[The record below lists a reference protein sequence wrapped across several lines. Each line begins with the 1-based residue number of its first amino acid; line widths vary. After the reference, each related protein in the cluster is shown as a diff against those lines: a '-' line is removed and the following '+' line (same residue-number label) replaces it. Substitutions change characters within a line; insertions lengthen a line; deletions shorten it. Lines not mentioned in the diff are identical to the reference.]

1 MHTSSAEPGHPGAFE
16 RHATN
21 LELFLDLVF
30 VFAVTQLASLIAS
43 DLTAAGIGRA
53 VVIAALVWWQWSQY
67 TWAGTV
73 IDLERSTVD
82 RVMVLC
88 SIPAALLM
96 TIAIP
101 GSFGDTGW
109 WFAFAYLGVQLWVIA
124 MQGRTAWSDPNHRAS
139 WVRYA
144 SAAVVA
150 PIMVL
155 IGAAFDG
162 GARTAWWTAA
172 ALVSAFSG
180 LMAGSKRRDQV
191 TEWRINPTHFAERHA
206 LFVIISLGEAL
217 VAIGTTAT
225 RIVDE
230 QGFHGELALAVVCC
244 VAVAAVMWWVYFNW
258 IPRVGEHALASVTGG
273 ARARLARDIFTYFHF
288 PLVLGVVFFAVSA
301 KHVVEH
307 PSDPLDIAD
316 RWLLAGSTLL
326 FVGALLLTQFRV
338 ARWLAPERLVAI
350 GVVAGIAFGLH
361 MLSGTIVMV
370 LVAVTLAVMQSITWR
385 RFRSSDLAAQIF
397 DR

>member
-1 MHTSSAEPGHPGAFE
+1 MHESTDEPQQRGAFE

-73 IDLERSTVD
+73 IDLERSAVD

-88 SIPAALLM
+88 SIPFALLM

-124 MQGRTAWSDPNHRAS
+124 MQGRTAWGDPVHRVS
-139 WVRYA
+139 WIRYA
-144 SAAVVA
+144 STAVVA
-150 PIMVL
+150 PIMVV
-155 IGAAFDG
+155 IGAVFDG
-162 GARTAWWTAA
+162 GARTAWWAA
-172 ALVSAFSG
+172 AATVSGLSG

-191 TEWRINPTHFAERHA
+191 TEWRINPTHFAERHS

-225 RIVDE
+225 RIVGE
-230 QGFHGELALAVVCC
+230 QGIDGELALGVVCC

-258 IPRVGEHALASVTGG
+258 IPRVGEHALASTTGG

-288 PLVLGVVFFAVSA
+288 PLVLGVVFFAVTA

-307 PSDPLDIAD
+307 PTDPLDVAD

-338 ARWLAPERLVAI
+338 GRWLAPERLVAI
-350 GVVAGIAFGLH
+350 AVVAGIAFGLN
-361 MLSGTIVMV
+361 MLSGTVVMV

-385 RFRSSDLAAQIF
+385 RFRSSELGAQILT
-397 DR
+397 R